1 VVKGLMSKKVEEMSH
16 EELRFMVWQEGFEG
30 LRRQADGER
39 EQDRRFITEVRQEV
53 FSMDA

>member
-1 VVKGLMSKKVEEMSH
+1 MSKKVEEMSH
-16 EELRFMVWQEGFEG
+16 EELKFMVWQEGFEG

-39 EQDRRFITEVRQEV
+39 EEDRRFITEVRQEV